1 MSPLTHRGPS
11 LSSGRRRPRLLP
23 LTSGWLLGGAVAAGL
38 GLGLSAVVVLLL
50 WTVSPYPVGGA
61 DEALRTAAD
70 LWLLAHGAQL
80 VRQETLTGPVAP
92 VGVTPL
98 LLTAV
103 PVWLLWRATREA
115 LDARPTVDDDYGPPE
130 VAVWVSGGYLLV
142 TAAVLASA
150 SGGPLEAEPV
160 SAACRLPLFAVLVTG
175 LCAVRCLPPHALA
188 RSWAGLLARLSDPA
202 RTRVRGALRSVT
214 RERVI
219 VAVQAAGTA
228 AVVLCA
234 GGAVLLTAALVWS
247 ARAVFGAFPQLAG
260 SVSGHLGLLLVTV
273 ALLPNAALWAV
284 SYALGPGFTLGAGSV
299 AGPLATTAAPPLP
312 PFPLLAAVPEEGSGS
327 VPQWCLT
334 GLVPLLGGLLC
345 GWWVGRSEVAVGPG
359 PGAAFGSGS
368 GSGSGRALRGAPG
381 WRATLVTVLLAAVL
395 CGAVVALLTASASG
409 PLGNG
414 TLAHVGPYW
423 WQAGGAACAWMTVV
437 GLPTALWVGW
447 WTRYRARRATAA
459 AAQAV
464 EAAVLAAR
472 GHGPDPAWHTDEVRR
487 ARWSVMKSA
496 SGGLM
501 PDFAPDD
508 FDGHRGLERSA
519 AGGAEQ
525 GRRNTPPSAPH
536 TDAERQPGP
545 APDPVPGSG
554 PEAGPVPEPAHAP
567 DPGAA
572 PAPVPAEAREQPVPA
587 SVPVPGSDTPARGDA
602 LARGD
607 TSPRSDTPARGDVPP
622 PADTSPRGDAS
633 PPADASACPDETV
646 QAAPAQ

>member
-11 LSSGRRRPRLLP
+11 LSPGRRRPRLLP

-80 VRQETLTGPVAP
+80 VRQEALTGSVAP

-115 LDARPTVDDDYGPPE
+115 LDARPTADDDYGPSE

-150 SGGPLEAEPV
+150 AGGPLEAEPV
-160 SAACRLPLFAVLVTG
+160 SAACHLPLFALLVTG

-188 RSWAGLLARLSDPA
+188 RSRAGLLARLPDPA
-202 RTRVRGALRSVT
+202 RTRLRAALRPVT

-228 AVVLCA
+228 TVVLCA
-234 GGAVLLTAALVWS
+234 GGAALLAAALVWN
-247 ARAVFGAFPQLAG
+247 ARAVFGSFPQFAG
-260 SVSGHLGLLLVTV
+260 SASGYLGLLLLTV
-273 ALLPNAALWAV
+273 ALLPNAALWAA
-284 SYALGPGFTLGAGSV
+284 SYVLGPGFTLGAGSV

-327 VPQWCLT
+327 VPEWCLT

-345 GWWVGRSEVAVGPG
+345 GWWVGRSEVAVGPESSPG
-359 PGAAFGSGS
+359 PGSGP
-368 GSGSGRALRGAPG
+368 GPRPGPGRAPRGGPVR
-381 WRATLVTVLLAAVL
+381 RATVVTVLLAAVF
-395 CGAVVALLTASASG
+395 CGAVMALLTASASG
-409 PLGNG
+409 PLGDG
-414 TLAHVGPYW
+414 ALAHVGPRW
-423 WQAGGAACAWMTVV
+423 WQAGGAACAWMAAV

-447 WTRYRARRATAA
+447 WTRYRTRRATAA

-464 EAAVLAAR
+464 RAAVLSAR
-472 GHGPDPAWHTDEVRR
+472 GYGPDPAWHTDEVRR

-519 AGGAEQ
+519 AGEAERE
-525 GRRNTPPSAPH
+525 RRSTPPSAPR
-536 TDAERQPGP
+536 TDADRP
-545 APDPVPGSG
+545 APAPERPLPGRDAVAPGAPRGGTSPCGDTPPCGDVPS
-554 PEAGPVPEPAHAP
+554 PADARP
-567 DPGAA
+567 SAGAA
-572 PAPVPAEAREQPVPA
+572 PPADVPAR
-587 SVPVPGSDTPARGDA
+587 
-602 LARGD
+602 
-607 TSPRSDTPARGDVPP
+607 
-622 PADTSPRGDAS
+622 
-633 PPADASACPDETV
+633 PDETV
-646 QAAPAQ
+646 PAAPAK

>member
-70 LWLLAHGAQL
+70 LWLLAHGAEL
-80 VRQETLTGPVAP
+80 VRREAPTGPVVP

-103 PVWLLWRATREA
+103 PVSLLWRATREA
-115 LDARPTVDDDYGPPE
+115 LDARPTADEDYGPPE

-160 SAACRLPLFAVLVTG
+160 SAACHLPLFALLVTG
-175 LCAVRCLPPHALA
+175 LCAVRCLPPQALA
-188 RSWAGLLARLSDPA
+188 RSWAPLLARLPDPA
-202 RTRVRGALRSVT
+202 RTWVRGTLRAVT
-214 RERVI
+214 RERAT

-228 AVVLCA
+228 TVVLCA
-234 GGAVLLTAALVWS
+234 GGAALLAAALVWN

-260 SVSGHLGLLLVTV
+260 SASGHLGLLLLTV

-284 SYALGPGFTLGAGSV
+284 SYVLGPGFTLGAGSV

-327 VPQWCLT
+327 VTEWCLT

-345 GWWVGRSEVAVGPG
+345 GWWIGRSEVAVGPG
-359 PGAAFGSGS
+359 PG
-368 GSGSGRALRGAPG
+368 RAPRGAPG
-381 WRATLVTVLLAAVL
+381 WRATVVTVLLAVVF
-395 CGAVVALLTASASG
+395 CGAAMALLTASASG

-414 TLAHVGPYW
+414 TLAHVGPHW
-423 WQAGGAACAWMTVV
+423 WQAGGAACAWMTGV

-447 WTRYRARRATAA
+447 WTRYRARRATTA

-464 EAAVLAAR
+464 QAAVLAAR

-501 PDFAPDD
+501 PDFAPYDS
-508 FDGHRGLERSA
+508 DGHRGPERSG
-519 AGGAEQ
+519 AGEAEP
-525 GRRNTPPSAPH
+525 GWRSTPLSAPP
-536 TDAERQPGP
+536 T
-545 APDPVPGSG
+545 GSG
-554 PEAGPVPEPAHAP
+554 AG
-567 DPGAA
+567 
-572 PAPVPAEAREQPVPA
+572 PAPVPAEAREHPLPA
-587 SVPVPGSDTPARGDA
+587 PMPVPGRDTPAGGAASAHGEAPPPAGD
-602 LARGD
+602 
-607 TSPRSDTPARGDVPP
+607 SPPAETPARPDEPVR
-622 PADTSPRGDAS
+622 T
-633 PPADASACPDETV
+633 ASAK
-646 QAAPAQ
+646 

>member
-11 LSSGRRRPRLLP
+11 LSPGRRRPRLLP

-115 LDARPTVDDDYGPPE
+115 LDARPTADDDYGPPE

-150 SGGPLEAEPV
+150 AGGPLEAEPV
-160 SAACRLPLFAVLVTG
+160 SAACHLPLFALLVTG
-175 LCAVRCLPPHALA
+175 LCAARCLPPHAPT
-188 RSWAGLLARLSDPA
+188 RSWAGLLARLPDPA
-202 RTRVRGALRSVT
+202 RTRLRAALRPVT
-214 RERVI
+214 RERAI

-228 AVVLCA
+228 TVVLCA
-234 GGAVLLTAALVWS
+234 GGAALLAAALVWNV
-247 ARAVFGAFPQLAG
+247 RAVFGAFPQLAG
-260 SVSGHLGLLLVTV
+260 NASGYLGLLLLTV
-273 ALLPNAALWAV
+273 ALLPNAALWAA

-312 PFPLLAAVPEEGSGS
+312 PFPLLAAVPEAGSGS
-327 VPQWCLT
+327 VPEWCLT

-345 GWWVGRSEVAVGPG
+345 GWWVGRSEVATGPAARPGPGPG
-359 PGAAFGSGS
+359 PGAGPRPRPGP
-368 GSGSGRALRGAPG
+368 GSGSGRAPDGVPGLRGTA
-381 WRATLVTVLLAAVL
+381 VTVLLAAL
-395 CGAVVALLTASASG
+395 CCGAVLALLTASASG
-409 PLGNG
+409 PLGDG
-414 TLAHVGPYW
+414 TLAHVGPRW
-423 WQAGGAACAWMTVV
+423 WQAGGAACAWMAAV
-437 GLPTALWVGW
+437 GLPTALWAGW
-447 WTRYRARRATAA
+447 WTRYRRRRATAA
-459 AAQAV
+459 AAQALQ
-464 EAAVLAAR
+464 AAVLAAR
-472 GHGPDPAWHTDEVRR
+472 GYGPDPAWHTDEVRR

-508 FDGHRGLERSA
+508 FDGHLDGHHGLERSA
-519 AGGAEQ
+519 AGGTER
-525 GRRNTPPSAPH
+525 GRRSMSPSAPR
-536 TDAERQPGP
+536 TDADRP
-545 APDPVPGSG
+545 APAPERPLPGRAAVARTDTPLRGDTRPSADGSSPVGTPAR
-554 PEAGPVPEPAHAP
+554 PEETVP
-567 DPGAA
+567 AA
-572 PAPVPAEAREQPVPA
+572 PAK
-587 SVPVPGSDTPARGDA
+587 
-602 LARGD
+602 
-607 TSPRSDTPARGDVPP
+607 
-622 PADTSPRGDAS
+622 
-633 PPADASACPDETV
+633 
-646 QAAPAQ
+646 

>member
-11 LSSGRRRPRLLP
+11 LSSGRRHPRLLP

-38 GLGLSAVVVLLL
+38 GLGLSVVVVLLL

-115 LDARPTVDDDYGPPE
+115 MDTRPSTDDDYGPPE

-150 SGGPLEAEPV
+150 SGGPFEADPV

-175 LCAVRCLPPHALA
+175 FCAVRCLPPHALA
-188 RSWAGLLARLSDPA
+188 RSWAALLARLPDPA
-202 RTRVRGALRSVT
+202 RSRVRGALRLVT
-214 RERVI
+214 RERAV

-228 AVVLCA
+228 TVVLCA
-234 GGAVLLTAALVWS
+234 GGAALLAAALVWN
-247 ARAVFGAFPQLAG
+247 ARAAFGAFPQLAG
-260 SVSGHLGLLLVTV
+260 SASGHLGLLLLTV
-273 ALLPNAALWAV
+273 ALLPNAALWAT
-284 SYALGPGFTLGAGSV
+284 SYALGPGFTLGADSV
-299 AGPLATTAAPPLP
+299 AGPLGTTAAPLLP

-359 PGAAFGSGS
+359 PGARLGLGPEPRPGPELRPGPEPRPGAGPGL
-368 GSGSGRALRGAPG
+368 GPGPGRALRGAPG
-381 WRATLVTVLLAAVL
+381 WRATVVTVLLAAVL
-395 CGAVVALLTASASG
+395 CGAVTALLTASASG

-423 WQAGGAACAWMTVV
+423 WQAGGAACAWTTAV

-464 EAAVLAAR
+464 QAAVLAAQ

-487 ARWSVMKSA
+487 ARWSVMKAA

-508 FDGHRGLERSA
+508 FDGDRGLERS
-519 AGGAEQ
+519 GTGETERE
-525 GRRNTPPSAPH
+525 RRSPPPFAPR
-536 TDAERQPGP
+536 TDADRK
-545 APDPVPGSG
+545 PGS
-554 PEAGPVPEPAHAP
+554 AP
-567 DPGAA
+567 DPGPDVAS
-572 PAPVPAEAREQPVPA
+572 PA
-587 SVPVPGSDTPARGDA
+587 G
-602 LARGD
+602 
-607 TSPRSDTPARGDVPP
+607 TSPRDDL
-622 PADTSPRGDAS
+622 SPS
-633 PPADASACPDETV
+633 ADASARPDETV
-646 QAAPAQ
+646 QAVPAK